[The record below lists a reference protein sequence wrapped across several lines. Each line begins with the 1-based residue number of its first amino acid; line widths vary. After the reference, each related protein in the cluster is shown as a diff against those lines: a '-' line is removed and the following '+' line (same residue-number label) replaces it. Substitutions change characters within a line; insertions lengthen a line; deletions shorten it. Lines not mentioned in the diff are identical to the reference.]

1 MKTNHRLRLPAEWE
15 LQRFVLLALPHLA
28 TDWAYMLE
36 EVRRCYLEVIRTIL
50 RYESVVVVCND
61 IDEAERCL
69 QPLLDGRQRHTESSA
84 VRSFVI
90 SHGVRLVA
98 VEIPTNDTWARDFGG
113 ITVFDGSGGNI
124 VLDFGF
130 NGWGLKF
137 AANLDNL
144 VTRRLFDTA
153 PNIVDGYSYRDCRR
167 IVLEGGSI
175 ETNGCGT
182 ILTSSHCLLSD
193 NRNGMS
199 RQEIE
204 QLFGEYFGAYR
215 TLWLEHGALQGDDT
229 DSHIDTLARF
239 CDPTTIAYVQ
249 CTDTADEHYDELRAM
264 EDELRK
270 FRTADGKPYRLIP
283 LPMADAVVDS
293 DGQRLPATYA
303 NFLIINGAVIV
314 PSYGSPKDAIAEAQ
328 LQSIFPDRTIET
340 VDCLPLICQHGSL
353 HCITMQFPACC

>member
-84 VRSFVI
+84 VSSFVI

-182 ILTSSHCLLSD
+182 ILTSSRCLLSD

-199 RQEIE
+199 QQEIE

-215 TLWLEHGALQGDDT
+215 TLWLEH
-229 DSHIDTLARF
+229 AR
-239 CDPTTIAYVQ
+239 
-249 CTDTADEHYDELRAM
+249 
-264 EDELRK
+264 
-270 FRTADGKPYRLIP
+270 
-283 LPMADAVVDS
+283 
-293 DGQRLPATYA
+293 
-303 NFLIINGAVIV
+303 
-314 PSYGSPKDAIAEAQ
+314 
-328 LQSIFPDRTIET
+328 
-340 VDCLPLICQHGSL
+340 
-353 HCITMQFPACC
+353 

>member
-15 LQRFVLLALPHLA
+15 PQQFVLLALPHPA

-69 QPLLDGRQRHTESSA
+69 QPLIDGGQRHTESEA

-90 SHGVRLVA
+90 SHGVRIVV

-113 ITVFDGSGGNI
+113 ITVVDGSGGNV

-175 ETNGCGT
+175 ETDGCGT
-182 ILTSSHCLLSD
+182 ILTSSRCLLSD

-199 RQEIE
+199 R
-204 QLFGEYFGAYR
+204 
-215 TLWLEHGALQGDDT
+215 
-229 DSHIDTLARF
+229 
-239 CDPTTIAYVQ
+239 
-249 CTDTADEHYDELRAM
+249 
-264 EDELRK
+264 
-270 FRTADGKPYRLIP
+270 
-283 LPMADAVVDS
+283 
-293 DGQRLPATYA
+293 
-303 NFLIINGAVIV
+303 
-314 PSYGSPKDAIAEAQ
+314 
-328 LQSIFPDRTIET
+328 
-340 VDCLPLICQHGSL
+340 
-353 HCITMQFPACC
+353 